1 MKRATQSSV
10 IGRCAMPKFTVTFTE
25 EKVIS
30 YSYDVEAVD
39 ADEAFLKAEDRYF
52 NFEKADLETQWESK
66 TLGHEVEEIENA

>member
-1 MKRATQSSV
+1 
-10 IGRCAMPKFTVTFTE
+10 MPKFTVTFTE

-39 ADEAFLKAEDRYF
+39 ADEAYLKAEDRYF